1 MSVAVRTLPTPVA
14 SDTRVQTIASDA
26 GDHAVA
32 SDTNRD
38 TVAVRPAA
46 ARPVAETLHEWFG
59 VDFNILDVAS
69 GHLAYRAT
77 DQPCGDWDLR
87 TELARQVATRRTAE
101 VIAEEDPLV
110 VVAIPRPGRH
120 GQDIVAVATFVTRSL
135 NTPDDL
141 ARAAALLGLDVK
153 AARQWIE
160 QQPLWPAKPLLTM
173 CRMAAEKLIA
183 EDRVIELR
191 QEVASL
197 SANIAATYEE
207 ISLLHRVTH
216 NLRISEDDEQLTR
229 LALEWLAETVPARGL
244 AALLTPVAN
253 PQQHVHTTRR
263 TQPVLVS
270 HGEMPFE
277 LAELQ
282 ELIDALNLA
291 QQSRPVVMNRPVT
304 ERPGW
309 RFPGLHELIVVTLS
323 DGETVFGYL
332 AALNHARGGEFGTI
346 EANLL
351 ASIGSILGVHAANID
366 LYRRRAELLTGIV
379 RALTSAIEAKDPY
392 TCGHSD
398 RVARV
403 AVRLSK
409 ELGLDPQ
416 TQSTIYL
423 SGLLHDVGKIGIDDT
438 VLRKPGRLTPAEFEH
453 IKLHPELGYKILV
466 DLAELDQ
473 VLPVVLHHHEN
484 WNGQGYPHG
493 LAGDDIPIL
502 ARIVAVADA
511 FDAMGSDRPY
521 RKGMPDDNVD
531 GILRSGGGTQWDP
544 RVVAAF
550 FQARDDIRD
559 IARREREA
567 LAIDAQQWM

>member
-1 MSVAVRTLPTPVA
+1 MSFALP
-14 SDTRVQTIASDA
+14 
-26 GDHAVA
+26 
-32 SDTNRD
+32 
-38 TVAVRPAA
+38 
-46 ARPVAETLHEWFG
+46 
-59 VDFNILDVAS
+59 
-69 GHLAYRAT
+69 
-77 DQPCGDWDLR
+77 
-87 TELARQVATRRTAE
+87 
-101 VIAEEDPLV
+101 
-110 VVAIPRPGRH
+110 
-120 GQDIVAVATFVTRSL
+120 
-135 NTPDDL
+135 
-141 ARAAALLGLDVK
+141 
-153 AARQWIE
+153 
-160 QQPLWPAKPLLTM
+160 
-173 CRMAAEKLIA
+173 
-183 EDRVIELR
+183 
-191 QEVASL
+191 
-197 SANIAATYEE
+197 
-207 ISLLHRVTH
+207 
-216 NLRISEDDEQLTR
+216 
-229 LALEWLAETVPARGL
+229 
-244 AALLTPVAN
+244 
-253 PQQHVHTTRR
+253 
-263 TQPVLVS
+263 
-270 HGEMPFE
+270 
-277 LAELQ
+277 ELQ
-282 ELIDALNLA
+282 ELIESLNLA

-544 RVVAAF
+544 RVIAAF

>member
-1 MSVAVRTLPTPVA
+1 MSVLMRPTPTPVA
-14 SDTRVQTIASDA
+14 SDPLPSGTISGGAGGDA
-26 GDHAVA
+26 
-32 SDTNRD
+32 NRD
-38 TVAVRPAA
+38 TVAVRPSA
-46 ARPVAETLHEWFG
+46 ARPVAETLREWFG
-59 VDFNILDVAS
+59 VDFNVLDVAS
-69 GHLAYRAT
+69 GHLVYRAAE
-77 DQPCGDWDLR
+77 QPCGDWDLR
-87 TELARQVATRRTAE
+87 TELARQVASRRTAE
-101 VIAEEDPLV
+101 VIAEEEPLA

-120 GQDIVAVATFVTRSL
+120 GQDMVAVATFVTRPL
-135 NTPDDL
+135 GAHDDL
-141 ARAAALLGLDVK
+141 ARAAALLGLDLE
-153 AARQWIE
+153 AARHWIDR
-160 QQPLWPAKPLLTM
+160 QPIWAVKPLLTM
-173 CRMAAEKLIA
+173 SRMAAERLIA

-244 AALLTPVAN
+244 AAVLTPVAN
-253 PQQHVHTTRR
+253 AQQHVHTTRR

-270 HGEMPFE
+270 HGDMPLALDE
-277 LAELQ
+277 LT
-282 ELIDALNLA
+282 ELIESLNLA

-309 RFPGLHELIVVTLS
+309 RFPDLHELIVVTLS

-332 AALNHARGGEFGTI
+332 AALNHAKGGEFGTI

-351 ASIGSILGVHAANID
+351 ASLGSILGVHAANID

-416 TQSTIYL
+416 TQSTVYL

-438 VLRKPGRLTPAEFEH
+438 VLRKPGQLTPAEFEH

-484 WNGQGYPHG
+484 WNGAGYPHR
-493 LAGDDIPIL
+493 LAGEDIPLL

-521 RKGMPDDNVD
+521 RKGMPDDKVD
-531 GILRSGGGTQWDP
+531 GILRGGGGTQWDP

-567 LAIDAQQWM
+567 LAIDAQQWL